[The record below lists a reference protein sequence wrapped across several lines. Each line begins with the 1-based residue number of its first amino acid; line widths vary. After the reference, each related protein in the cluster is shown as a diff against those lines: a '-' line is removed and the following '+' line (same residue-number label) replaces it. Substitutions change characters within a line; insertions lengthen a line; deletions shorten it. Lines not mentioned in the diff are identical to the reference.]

1 MQATELIMM
10 EAFGA
15 NVSIVVTLAKV
26 FAILQFTLGIITK
39 LYGIVKI
46 RCQFRRD
53 DDGNSGFR
61 WE

>member
-39 LYGIVKI
+39 LYGIVKF